1 MDRDVFLQMFDIVDE
16 KVVFL
21 VFGLGYFCLSS
32 LTIVCSTCDMYLL
45 WLVSEEENKFL
56 GSEFTLDDY
65 LDKSFKP
72 KTLQTTWLTG

>member
-1 MDRDVFLQMFDIVDE
+1 MFDIVDE

-21 VFGLGYFCLSS
+21 VFGLGYFCLSDH
-32 LTIVCSTCDMYLL
+32 CMQCDMYLL
-45 WLVSEEENKFL
+45 WPVSEEENKFL